1 MLGRFVQPLV
11 QRLGQ
16 EHDAPLF
23 LRPRDWR
30 VFRNAKVDPIGPL
43 DPTQKAARSCGMDGD
58 VIGAAIGQGTVQQPL
73 DISAV
78 AHVPYIVDA
87 HVVGILGPLRDQPMT
102 HNFQNDVRLLEALAG
117 LGVKK

>member
-1 MLGRFVQPLV
+1 MLGKFVQPLV

-58 VIGAAIGQGTVQQPL
+58 VIGEAIGQGTVQQPL

-78 AHVPYIVDA
+78 APS
-87 HVVGILGPLRDQPMT
+87 PT
-102 HNFQNDVRLLEALAG
+102 S
-117 LGVKK
+117 